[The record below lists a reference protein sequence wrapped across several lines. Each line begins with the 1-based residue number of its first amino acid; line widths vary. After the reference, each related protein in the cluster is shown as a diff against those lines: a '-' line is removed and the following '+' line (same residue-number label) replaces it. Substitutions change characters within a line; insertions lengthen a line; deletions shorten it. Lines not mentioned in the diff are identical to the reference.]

1 MIKWIKASERMPTD
15 FVTSRTIA
23 HKTPVVPL
31 IERNRETLK
40 PIKVFGF
47 EYFGGDVA
55 NINEVEWLEEG
66 AAWEEELDQIKF
78 KVFSENQKAINE
90 VD

>member
-1 MIKWIKASERMPTD
+1 MTKWIKASERMPTG

-23 HKTPVVPL
+23 HKTPLMPL
-31 IERNRETLK
+31 IERDRETLK

-55 NINEVEWLEEG
+55 NINDVEWLEEG

-78 KVFSENQKAINE
+78 NMLIENQKADSE
-90 VD
+90 L